1 VKPSQQSTTGNC
13 SSFPP
18 CCLNTC
24 LYHQMRSSS
33 SSLLHLLQAEQSQL
47 SATLYLTHGSSPSLF
62 VWPVYIFLIQG
73 SLDLGTAPR
82 QISQAPSSTERSL
95 LPILGLLAFF
105 HINACSPVMV
115 MLASPRNPWSF
126 VQFLCDLQGCITES
140 ITQQRYC

>member
-1 VKPSQQSTTGNC
+1 MKPSQQSTTGNC

>member
-1 VKPSQQSTTGNC
+1 MKPSQQSTTGNC

-33 SSLLHLLQAEQSQL
+33 SSLLNLQAEQSHL
-47 SATLYLTHGSSPSLF
+47 SATLYPTHGSSPSLF

-126 VQFLCDLQGCITES
+126 LQFFCDLQGCITES
-140 ITQQRYC
+140 VTRQCYC